1 MILDLIESEDL
12 NNSEVT
18 VKKPVKL
25 AYLDAIKGIFEII
38 DNPEYEQFAI
48 DFFEYIYGVMDM
60 SDESKVDEDWGRF
73 YSYRFETLDDA
84 VDAFSHLVASFR
96 YPSKEVSALLNDL
109 REEYAK
115 EKYAQSHSKFAP
127 SFLNFAEFIKN
138 IFVKAFENLMGLL
151 FITKFIHQNSTN
163 YLRFIQELLRI
174 DFKGKTDELIL
185 FLKEKESL
193 LLAGSLNQLT
203 AKSETIVLPSQL
215 DTSEFKV
222 ILNKAIDAG
231 FVVENINHYVWIGTN
246 PQLAYFAEIV
256 SLYLKL
262 SPKFTPFSELFH
274 KNHLAQER
282 YKSKES
288 LGKVNRQDDLDNLVR
303 ID

>member
-25 AYLDAIKGIFEII
+25 AYLDAINGIFEII

-151 FITKFIHQNSTN
+151 FITKFINQNSTN
-163 YLRFIQELLRI
+163 YLRFVQALLRV
-174 DFKGKTDELIL
+174 DFQGKTDEVIL
-185 FLKEKESL
+185 FLKEKEIF
-193 LLAGSLNQLT
+193 LLANSFNQLGV
-203 AKSETIVLPSQL
+203 KSEATVLPPQL
-215 DTSEFKV
+215 DNPEFKAFLAGQMFR
-222 ILNKAIDAG
+222 IL
-231 FVVENINHYVWIGTN
+231 IND
-246 PQLAYFAEIV
+246 
-256 SLYLKL
+256 
-262 SPKFTPFSELFH
+262 
-274 KNHLAQER
+274 
-282 YKSKES
+282 
-288 LGKVNRQDDLDNLVR
+288 LGKSNYL
-303 ID
+303 